1 MLSPLPA
8 DRWQFASA
16 AHLLVRAGFGGKP
29 QEIEKLHSLGLARAV
44 DSLVNVVPDQYPI
57 PAWINPAEQEQVRL
71 RIQAAILPEEKQAIR
86 QVVNQQFRRDMG
98 DLTRWWMARMVNTPA
113 PLIEKMT
120 LFWHGHFATSA
131 EKVKPAYKMWLQNET
146 FRQNALGNFG
156 HLAKALSRDPAMMV
170 WLDTI
175 QSKKE
180 HPNENFAR
188 EVMELFM
195 LGEGHYTEQD
205 VKEAARAFTGY
216 RIDPVNQSF
225 RFAPAQF
232 DFAPKNFMGK
242 TGPWNGDQVLNII
255 LSQPQCAR
263 FISGKIW
270 KFFAYDNPEPK
281 LLDAL
286 AAELL
291 NARYELKPL
300 LKRMFRSEEFYSDKT
315 RNSQVKSP
323 IQFLVQTFRTLP
335 VSLPDANVLESF
347 FRQMGQVPFFPPNVK
362 GWDGGKNWINTATLT
377 FRYKLSRQL
386 VAGISP
392 QEIGLPKRPMQA
404 IEAIAP
410 RPTISKPLVVDQ
422 IASAEDR
429 NQPNKLVDKLF
440 VRVFQQ
446 SPQSD
451 IAEKFN
457 NLVSARELPLA
468 DDAIRDLIVL
478 RMTTPN
484 YQVC

>member
-1 MLSPLPA
+1 MFSPLPA
-8 DRWQFASA
+8 DRWQFDSA

-44 DSLVNVVPDQYPI
+44 DSLVKVVPDQYPN
-57 PAWINPAEQEQVRL
+57 PVWINPLEQEEVRL
-71 RIQAAILPEEKQAIR
+71 RIEAAILPEEKQAIR
-86 QVVNQQFRRDMG
+86 QVVNQQFQRDMR
-98 DLTRWWMARMVNTPA
+98 DLIHWWIVRMVNSPV
-113 PLIEKMT
+113 PLVEKMT
-120 LFWHGHFATSA
+120 LFWHGHFATSG

-146 FRQNALGNFG
+146 LRQNALGNFG
-156 HLAKALSRDPAMMV
+156 QLAKAVSRDPAMMV

-175 QSKKE
+175 QSRKE

-205 VKEAARAFTGY
+205 IKEAARAFTGY
-216 RIDPVNQSF
+216 RIDPVDQSF
-225 RFAPAQF
+225 RFAPKQF
-232 DFAPKNFMGK
+232 DFTPKIFMGK
-242 TGPWNGDQVLNII
+242 TGPWNGDQVINII

-270 KFFAYDNPEPK
+270 KFFAYDDPEPK

-286 AAELL
+286 TVELL
-291 NARYELKPL
+291 NARYELKPFL
-300 LKRMFRSEEFYSDKT
+300 IRIFRSEEFYSDKA

-323 IQFLVQTFRTLP
+323 VQFLAQTFRTLP
-335 VSLPDANVLESF
+335 VPVPDANVLEAF
-347 FRQMGQVPFFPPNVK
+347 FRQMGQVPFFPPNIK

-392 QEIGLPKRPMQA
+392 QEIGLPKRQMAA
-404 IEAIAP
+404 IEAIAR
-410 RPTISKPLVVDQ
+410 RPTISRPLLVDQ
-422 IASAEDR
+422 VASPQDR
-429 NQPNKLVDKLF
+429 NEPGKLIDKLF

-446 SPQSD
+446 APQPD
-451 IAEKFN
+451 LTGKFN
-457 NLVSARELPLA
+457 NLLSTREQPLT

-478 RMTTPN
+478 MMTTPN
-484 YQVC
+484 YQTC